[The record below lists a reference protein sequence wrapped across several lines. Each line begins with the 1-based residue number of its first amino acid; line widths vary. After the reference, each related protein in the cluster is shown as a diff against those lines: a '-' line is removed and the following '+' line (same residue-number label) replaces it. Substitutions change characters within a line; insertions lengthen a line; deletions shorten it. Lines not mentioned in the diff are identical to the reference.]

1 MKRIHVNMMSSADK
15 VAGQG
20 VGGAYLELMNLLK
33 NRAQKELKIT
43 KTLREKNPDI
53 THFHTIDPHFFAMA
67 NFKKITGRRIGY
79 VHLIP
84 DTLDGSLEMP
94 KIAEKI
100 VKKYLVKFYDKMDH
114 LVVVN
119 PDFKEELVKIGI
131 AREKI
136 TYIPNFV
143 AKDKWS
149 PLPESEKSEFRKAK
163 GWGKDDFVILGVGQV
178 QKRKGIDDFVKLAE
192 ANPNLKFVWAGGFSF
207 GKMTSGY
214 EKYKAMIENP
224 PKNLQ
229 FLGIVDRD
237 EMRKLYASVDLFLL
251 PSFAELFPMSILE
264 AASCGAPVMLRDLD
278 LYKNILEGKYLA
290 GKDFDEM
297 NKTLRNFAQNPKLQ
311 AEMRAKSAEISEYYS
326 EDRLLKIWID
336 FYREQAEK

>member
-1 MKRIHVNMMSSADK
+1 MKKIHVNMMSSADK

-20 VGGAYLELMNLLK
+20 VGGAYIELMNLLQ

-43 KTLREKNPDI
+43 KTLRAKNPDI
-53 THFHTIDPHFFAMA
+53 THFHTIDPHFFLAA
-67 NFKKITGRRIGY
+67 QFKKYTGRRIGY

-84 DTLDGSLEMP
+84 DTLDGSIDMP

-131 AREKI
+131 DREKI

-143 AKDKWS
+143 AKEKWL
-149 PLPESEKSEFRKAK
+149 PLSKKSRAEFRNSK
-163 GWGKDDFVILGVGQV
+163 GWKDGETVILGVGQV
-178 QKRKGIDDFVKLAE
+178 QQRKGIDDFAKLAE
-192 ANPNLKFVWAGGFSF
+192 ENPDLKFVWAGGFSF

-214 EKYKAMIENP
+214 EKYKKMIDNP
-224 PKNLQ
+224 PKNLD

-237 EMRKLYASVDLFLL
+237 EMRKLYASCDLFLL
-251 PSFAELFPMSILE
+251 PSYAELFPMSILE

-278 LYKNILEGKYLA
+278 LYKKILDGKYLA
-290 GKDFDEM
+290 GKDFEEM
-297 NKTLRNFAQNPKLQ
+297 NKVIRKI
-311 AEMRAKSAEISEYYS
+311 AKNSQILEEYKQKSKEISKYYS
-326 EDRLLKIWID
+326 EDRLLQVWIN
-336 FYREQAEK
+336 FYRDQAEK